1 MVTYTPSL
9 SIAASKNAEN
19 AINSDE
25 QLIPSAADETS
36 PSEKRREA
44 ALKGWSRI
52 REQKEKNGGKLKKTR
67 ITPSRA
73 AAATASTTAASTVP
87 TQPKVQKRANAA
99 RSATAIAKKGWET
112 RRKKAAAA
120 AASNPSPVP
129 SSSTQGLSRSDA
141 AKLGW
146 ARIREKKEAKKATT
160 AAKKSSTTNTKGG
173 LSRADAAR
181 LGWQRIREKQ
191 MVEEAAA
198 KAPPKKKS
206 LSHSEAAKLGW
217 ERIREKKA
225 KENAKETEEATIW
238 KARSKSSKKGWETR
252 RKKAMLGG
260 DGDEEVEE
268 QDGDTDELFAIRSK
282 SSLKGWAT
290 RRKKKETAA
299 KAKSKDTAEWQM
311 RSDASKKGWETRKRL
326 KNQGSPDDSEA
337 SVSLSVQFVF
347 FLLIYSFF
355 LLTSYNHLNLPYH
368 SLVGNGKGR
377 CRI

>member
-1 MVTYTPSL
+1 MVTFTPSL

-19 AINSDE
+19 AINSEE
-25 QLIPSAADETS
+25 QLIPSDADEIS

-73 AAATASTTAASTVP
+73 AATASTTAASAVP

-99 RSATAIAKKGWET
+99 RSATSIAKKGWET

-120 AASNPSPVP
+120 AAASNPSPVP
-129 SSSTQGLSRSDA
+129 SSKQGLSHSDA

-146 ARIREKKEAKKATT
+146 ARIREKKEAKKAAAAAAATT
-160 AAKKSSTTNTKGG
+160 KKSSKTNTKGG

-191 MVEEAAA
+191 MIEEAAA

-355 LLTSYNHLNLPYH
+355 LLT
-368 SLVGNGKGR
+368 
-377 CRI
+377 